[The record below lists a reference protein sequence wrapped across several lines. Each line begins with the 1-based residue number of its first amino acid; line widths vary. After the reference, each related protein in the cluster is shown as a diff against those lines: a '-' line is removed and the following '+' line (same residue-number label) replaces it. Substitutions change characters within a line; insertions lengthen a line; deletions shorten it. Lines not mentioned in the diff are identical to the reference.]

1 MNIMKRIRL
10 MAIVMAA
17 VAALPAYSQQN
28 IRRFFDSM
36 DKMSS
41 VLVSEEHAKGDFVNG
56 SPVWQTDVYYL
67 KVAKDATPSAEDWIA
82 RFRGVFAK
90 DRRFATREISRAG
103 DVVMSNAKPVKVGS
117 GDLEVLIGGVVKNS
131 SYTVMIFPVDGD
143 TTGIRRSVY
152 AVEWLTIGDE
162 WTEFKLVF
170 DEGASPQKAKG
181 NGGKDISKIDDW
193 MTTFRMQCNTLRG
206 VINNINKGDYV
217 VTPSL
222 IYTTCLEC
230 SLKDFNERKMYA
242 DELKKIVDRLNPSL
256 DKSVLI
262 NAVRILEKGE

>member
-10 MAIVMAA
+10 LAIVMAA

-28 IRRFFDSM
+28 IRRLFDSM

-56 SPVWQTDVYYL
+56 HPAWQTDVYYL
-67 KVAKDATPSAEDWIA
+67 KVARDATPSAEDWIA

-162 WTEFKLVF
+162 WTVFRLVF
-170 DEGASPQKAKG
+170 DEGVSPQRAKVSAAMAEKQG
-181 NGGKDISKIDDW
+181 DW
-193 MTTFRMQCNTLRG
+193 VYTFSQQCASLREF
-206 VINNINKGDYV
+206 IKQINKGEHTAFPGQIYV
-217 VTPSL
+217 
-222 IYTTCLEC
+222 TCKNCPLT
-230 SLKDFNERKMYA
+230 DFNERKMYA
-242 DELKKIVDRLNPSL
+242 ADLKQLADSLNQSV
-256 DKSVLI
+256 DKSVIL
-262 NAVRILEKGE
+262 NAVRMLEKGE